1 MCITNHR
8 EENHLSGGVLGKLGR
23 ASSAKLSTVPSVLQK
38 KLPLTALAQNMQ
50 EGSVQLSDET
60 LLG

>member
-1 MCITNHR
+1 MHNRNHR
-8 EENHLSGGVLGKLGR
+8 EESDLSGGVLGKLGR
-23 ASSAKLSTVPSVLQK
+23 VSSAKLSTVPSVPQK

>member
-1 MCITNHR
+1 MEGAEPERGCA
-8 EENHLSGGVLGKLGR
+8 GK
-23 ASSAKLSTVPSVLQK
+23 SESTELSTVPSVPQK

-50 EGSVQLSDET
+50 EGCVQLSDET